1 MPGRNP
7 EGFNPDLPETQ
18 ASQQASQS
26 EVEVAVDVK
35 PEQKPLQADD
45 FATGD
50 DSEYERPSVGVPQK
64 GFEEKFAGRSAIGG
78 GKKVEDGVK
87 INARKG
93 LGSGL
98 RSGGLPTTHGVRAE
112 GAAKYGRR
120 EEEAQTEKKDKN
132 KLAIQE
138 VLAGFELKSSFRL
151 EVSKD
156 DRTKYFLQVFE
167 EKQGEKKQPIFRRTG
182 IIEDLSRQLE
192 GHLGHNYARKS

>member
-7 EGFNPDLPETQ
+7 EGFNPDLSETQ
-18 ASQQASQS
+18 ASQS
-26 EVEVAVDVK
+26 ELDNAENKADA
-35 PEQKPLQADD
+35 ELERKPLKAED
-45 FATGD
+45 FATGA
-50 DSEYERPSVGVPQK
+50 DSEYERPSAGVPQK
-64 GFEEKFAGRSAIGG
+64 GFEEKFAGRSAV
-78 GKKVEDGVK
+78 GKDQKVEGGVRVH
-87 INARKG
+87 ARKG

-98 RSGGLPTTHGVRAE
+98 RDRGLSTTHEVRAE

-120 EEEAQTEKKDKN
+120 EEDDQAEKKDKN

-182 IIEDLSRQLE
+182 IIEDLSKQLE
-192 GHLGHNYARKS
+192 GHLRHNYARKS